1 MITCPFCDEE
11 NIDGVDECAECGQSL
26 EFLSKP
32 RTNSP
37 IERSLVKDRVYML
50 SPRKPFTV
58 DADTPV
64 REVLN
69 LLIDQKIGCVVV
81 MRNDAVGQSDEM
93 VGIFTERDAL
103 MRLNTDAVKLGERP
117 IADFMTASPE
127 TVDIDASIAFALH
140 KMDIGGY
147 RHIPVLTDG
156 RTTGVISVR
165 DILRYITE
173 DLLTS
178 TRA

>member
-1 MITCPFCDEE
+1 MINCPFCDEE
-11 NIDGVDECAECGQSL
+11 NIDGVDECAECGQPL
-26 EFLSKP
+26 DFLSKP

-58 DADTPV
+58 DAETPV
-64 REVLN
+64 RDVLN

-81 MRNDAVGQSDEM
+81 VQNGEM
-93 VGIFTERDAL
+93 IGIFTERDAL
-103 MRLNTDAVKLGERP
+103 MRLNTEAVRLGDRP
-117 IADFMTASPE
+117 IADFMTPSPE

-140 KMDIGGY
+140 KMNIGGY
-147 RHIPVLTDG
+147 RHIPVLSDG
-156 RTTGVISVR
+156 KTTGVISVR

-173 DLLTS
+173 DLLS
-178 TRA
+178 AVRA

>member
-1 MITCPFCDEE
+1 MITCPYCDEE

-58 DADTPV
+58 DAETPV

-81 MRNDAVGQSDEM
+81 MQNEEM

-117 IADFMTASPE
+117 IVDFMTASPE

-156 RTTGVISVR
+156 KTTGVVSVR

-178 TRA
+178 TRV